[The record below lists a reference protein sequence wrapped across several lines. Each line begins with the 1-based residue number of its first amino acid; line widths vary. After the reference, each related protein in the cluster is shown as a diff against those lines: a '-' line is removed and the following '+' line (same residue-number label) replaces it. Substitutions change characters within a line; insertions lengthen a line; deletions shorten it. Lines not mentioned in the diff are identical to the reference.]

1 MAIYAL
7 SDLHLSLGTD
17 KPMDVFG
24 DKWKDHAQRLE
35 QNWNQVV
42 VKDDFVLVPGDIS
55 WGINLDE
62 ALPDFRFIESL
73 NGIKIISKGNHD
85 YWWSTRRKF
94 QAFLDANGFATISM
108 LHNNAYRI
116 GEYTV
121 CGTRGWTDPGDPD
134 FRDEDRKI
142 FSREMERL
150 RLSLEEGK
158 RLGGR
163 IIAML
168 HYPPFD
174 SNHRPNDFAALLKK
188 YGAEICVYGHI
199 HGRWEESWRDEV
211 VDGIRY
217 SLVSA
222 DFLSFMPMRVAW

>member
-1 MAIYAL
+1 MAIYAI

-24 DKWKDHAQRLE
+24 DRWKDHVKKLE

-42 VKDDFVLVPGDIS
+42 GEDDFVLIPGDIS

-62 ALPDFRFIESL
+62 ALPDFSFIESL
-73 NGIKIISKGNHD
+73 SGIKIISKGNHD

-94 QAFLDANGFATISM
+94 QSFLDANGFKTISM
-108 LHNNAYRI
+108 LHNNTYRV
-116 GEYTV
+116 GGYTI
-121 CGTRGWTDPGDPD
+121 CGSRGWIDPGDPGFD
-134 FRDEDRKI
+134 DGDREI

-150 RLSLEEGK
+150 RLSLEQGK

-174 SNHRPNDFAALLKK
+174 SGHRANDFASLLKE
-188 YGAEICVYGHI
+188 YNAEMCVYGHI
-199 HGRWEESWRDEV
+199 HGWWEDSWRDEV

-217 SLVSA
+217 LLVSA
-222 DFLSFMPMRVAW
+222 DFLSFMPMRVA